1 MIYADVRNSIRT
13 GDLIGVKRTTGL
25 FPIATRI
32 VTNSPYTHTG
42 IAVWAGG
49 RLLLAQTNSGGCNLA
64 PLSQEAIYDFD
75 VFDCPVDR
83 NVCEGWIW
91 SELGTRITYG
101 FLDCVRIFGYKVF
114 RIPLPKHDG
123 PDLVCSA
130 LSAKI
135 YIESGWT
142 PVGLPSIPW
151 PGAVADAL
159 QDKLKF
165 QLTGSDYEAPTQTT

>member
-1 MIYADVRNSIRT
+1 MKYADIRNSIKT

-25 FPIATRI
+25 FPIATRL

-42 IAVWAGG
+42 IAIWAGN
-49 RLLLAQTNSGGCNLA
+49 RLLLAQTNAGGCNLA

-83 NVCEGWIW
+83 NKCESAIW
-91 SELGTRITYG
+91 TELGTRIAYG

-114 RIPLPKHDG
+114 GIPLPVKDG
-123 PDLVCSA
+123 SDLICSA
-130 LSAKI
+130 LSATI
-135 YIESGWT
+135 YKLCGWK

-151 PGAVADAL
+151 PGAVTDQL
-159 QDKLKF
+159 QYAKKF
-165 QLTGSDYEAPTQTT
+165 EVTAST

>member
-1 MIYADVRNSIRT
+1 MKYDDVRNSIKT

-42 IAVWAGG
+42 IAIWAGG

-64 PLSQEAIYDFD
+64 PLSQEAVYDFD

-83 NVCEGWIW
+83 NKCEAAIW
-91 SELGTRITYG
+91 AELGTRIPYG
-101 FLDCVRIFGYKVF
+101 FIDCARIFGYKVF
-114 RIPLPKHDG
+114 CIPLPKEDG

-130 LSAKI
+130 LSARI
-135 YIESGWT
+135 YMNAGWQ

-151 PGAVADAL
+151 PGAVTDQL
-159 QDKLKF
+159 QAVKKF
-165 QLTGSDYEAPTQTT
+165 EVLASS